1 MADYANQVRDR
12 IFKAGFEVEFD
23 EDSPDTL
30 NKRIR
35 NAQLEQFNFI
45 LVIGQVEKSNG
56 TVNVRTRDNQVRLDG
71 NIRYRYYNNLRKKY
85 ILVKFFFNITVFHSL
100 RSAVKSMLTN

>member
-1 MADYANQVRDR
+1 
-12 IFKAGFEVEFD
+12 VEFD

-71 NIRYRYYNNLRKKY
+71 NIRYYNNLRKKY

>member
-1 MADYANQVRDR
+1 MQAMIIAVHKSVSDYAREVYERVY
-12 IFKAGFEVEFD
+12 ASGFEVEFD

-45 LVIGQVEKSNG
+45 LVVGQAERDHC
-56 TVNVRTRDNQVRLDG
+56 TVNVRTRDNQVCNKLEPAG
-71 NIRYRYYNNLRKKY
+71 ETFYLRVHTF
-85 ILVKFFFNITVFHSL
+85 LGLWRN
-100 RSAVKSMLTN
+100 KSR

>member
-1 MADYANQVRDR
+1 MIVVVHKSVSDYAREVYEKV
-12 IFKAGFEVEFD
+12 FAAGFEVEFD

-45 LVIGQVEKSNG
+45 LVVGQAEKDHR
-56 TVNVRTRDNQVRLDG
+56 TVNVRTRDNQVCKISWSQRTYF
-71 NIRYRYYNNLRKKY
+71 IYAF
-85 ILVKFFFNITVFHSL
+85 IFFRFVE
-100 RSAVKSMLTN
+100 K